1 MKWSLRTKMKEE
13 TEEELKTKEW
23 LQGTRS
29 WRDRRVG
36 TALPSQKLKD
46 IPVEES
52 RALDVHLSTI
62 AFVTVLNR
70 IYSFWDFLIQVIPKL
85 PL

>member
-1 MKWSLRTKMKEE
+1 MKEE

-36 TALPSQKLKD
+36 TPLPSQKLKD

-52 RALDVHLSTI
+52 RALDVHISTI
-62 AFVTVLNR
+62 TFVTVLNR
-70 IYSFWDFLIQVIPKL
+70 IYSWDFLIQVIPKL